1 MTFSQMEHLVKFE
14 IEDTFNQNCQWS
26 FNQVRHLAKMANVI
40 IVKWAILPTYL
51 PCFTTYLP
59 TY

>member
-1 MTFSQMEHLVKFE
+1 MFNQMEDLVKLEIDDTYSQNDQWNFSQVGHLM
-14 IEDTFNQNCQWS
+14 
-26 FNQVRHLAKMANVI
+26 KMANVI

-51 PCFTTYLP
+51 PCFTTCLP